1 MDTSLPQ
8 RLQQMIDFYESLPDD
23 EKREALINEAEQA
36 EQYAPQPGES
46 FDFEDVRKD
55 TECSDTVGIFISI
68 SEHPKIHFKISLGD
82 QVQTLT
88 RALSAILCKSLNGC
102 SAQQIIELPDS
113 FIPRIVGSE
122 LYRLRSRTIYYLLR
136 RLKESLLKLDPPI

>member
-1 MDTSLPQ
+1 MSSPLPQ
-8 RLQQMIDFYESLPDD
+8 RLQQIVDFYENLPDD
-23 EKREALINEAEQA
+23 EKREALISQA
-36 EQYAPQPGES
+36 DQADQYAPQPGES
-46 FDFEDVRKD
+46 FEFEDIRKD

-68 SEHPKIHFKISLGD
+68 KQDTAVHFKISLGD

-88 RALSAILCKSLNGC
+88 RALSVILCKSLNGC
-102 SAQQIIELPDS
+102 SAKQITELPDT

-136 RLKESLLKLDPPI
+136 RLKESLLKLQAPV